1 MGSSSSLKKMAAR
14 SLKCRHDCEP
24 VLKVANTDKN
34 RGRAFF
40 RCRYWETNDC
50 GYFQWESA
58 GKSEFGSLAAER
70 SSMGE
75 ELTSAVE
82 SGFGY
87 AGGSSRAE
95 AATVQI
101 ELVMQELQSLRVKL
115 EMVDSRV
122 TLLLGSMWVVVLIF
136 AIGCIVR

>member
-1 MGSSSSLKKMAAR
+1 MAAR
-14 SLKCRHDCEP
+14 SLKCRHDCES

-58 GKSEFGSLAAER
+58 SKSEFGSL
-70 SSMGE
+70 
-75 ELTSAVE
+75 
-82 SGFGY
+82 

-95 AATVQI
+95 AATVQV
-101 ELVMQELQSLRVKL
+101 ELVIQELRSLRVKL
-115 EMVDSRV
+115 EMVDTRV

-136 AIGCIVR
+136 AIGCTVR

>member
-1 MGSSSSLKKMAAR
+1 MGSSSSLKKMVGR

-40 RCRYWETNDC
+40 RCPYWETNDC

-58 GKSEFGSLAAER
+58 CKSEFGSLAAER

-75 ELTSAVE
+75 ELTSV
-82 SGFGY
+82 
-87 AGGSSRAE
+87 

-101 ELVMQELQSLRVKL
+101 ELVMQELRSLRVKL

-136 AIGCIVR
+136 AIGCTVR

>member
-1 MGSSSSLKKMAAR
+1 MGSSSSLKKMAGR
-14 SLKCRHDCEP
+14 SLKCMHDCEP

-40 RCRYWETNDC
+40 RCPYWEMNDC
-50 GYFQWESA
+50 RYFQWESA
-58 GKSEFGSLAAER
+58 CKSEFGSLAAER

-75 ELTSAVE
+75 ELTSA
-82 SGFGY
+82 
-87 AGGSSRAE
+87 

-101 ELVMQELQSLRVKL
+101 ELVMQELRSLRVKL
-115 EMVDSRV
+115 ELVDSRV

>member
-1 MGSSSSLKKMAAR
+1 MAGR

-40 RCRYWETNDC
+40 RCPYWETNDC
-50 GYFQWESA
+50 GYFRWESA
-58 GKSEFGSLAAER
+58 CKSEIGSLAAER
-70 SSMGE
+70 R
-75 ELTSAVE
+75 
-82 SGFGY
+82 
-87 AGGSSRAE
+87 GSSRAE

-101 ELVMQELQSLRVKL
+101 ELVMQELRSLRVKL

-122 TLLLGSMWVVVLIF
+122 TLLLGSMWVVLLVF
-136 AIGCIVR
+136 AIGCTVR